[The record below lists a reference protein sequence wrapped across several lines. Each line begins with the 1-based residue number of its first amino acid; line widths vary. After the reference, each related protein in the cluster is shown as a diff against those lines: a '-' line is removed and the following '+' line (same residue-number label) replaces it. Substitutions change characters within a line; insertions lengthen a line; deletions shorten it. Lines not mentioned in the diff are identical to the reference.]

1 MLLYLYHT
9 TLEEMNKTAAK
20 KEHVIQSN
28 NTVKLKCNDQL
39 AKKNTQQK

>member
-1 MLLYLYHT
+1 
-9 TLEEMNKTAAK
+9 MNKTAAK

-28 NTVKLKCNDQL
+28 NTVKLKFNDQL